1 MGFIDD
7 AKTSATMAIP
17 GPGTPEEHQKKL
29 DAMSVAELSALWCA
43 QQYLGIA
50 DYDEES
56 WGAMLYFDRLPH
68 AAPDRAFDLVLAV
81 LATDAPKAVKMQ
93 LNNKLMLA
101 LVNAQGGRFVVRIE
115 AEAPSNPQLR
125 WLLGGAYWWTSDSSV
140 KARLAALADVTSW
153 RADEDA
159 HEEPDE
165 RIDFAM
171 LPVAELARAWVTQK
185 RKPRM
190 DQDANYT
197 ALADCEYEML
207 EANPDKVID
216 LILEIL
222 KIETNPAVLSF
233 LAAGPLEDVIGET
246 TIDRIEREAAADPGF
261 RMLLRGVWFNRQP
274 SGVQSRLKALLQD

>member
-1 MGFIDD
+1 MSFIDD

-17 GPGTPEEHQKKL
+17 GPGTPEEQQRKL
-29 DAMSVAELSALWCA
+29 DATSMAALSALWCA

-101 LVNAQGGRFVVRIE
+101 LVNAHGGRFVARIE

-140 KARLAALADVTSW
+140 KARLAPLADVTSW

-171 LPVAELARAWVTQK
+171 LPVAELARVWVAQK
-185 RKPRM
+185 RKPHM

-197 ALADCEYEML
+197 ALADCEYEMR
-207 EANPDKVID
+207 EANPDKVLD

-222 KIETNPAVLSF
+222 KIETDPAVLSF
-233 LAAGPLEDVIGET
+233 LAAGLLEDVVGEK

-274 SGVQSRLKALLQD
+274 SGVQRRLKALLQD